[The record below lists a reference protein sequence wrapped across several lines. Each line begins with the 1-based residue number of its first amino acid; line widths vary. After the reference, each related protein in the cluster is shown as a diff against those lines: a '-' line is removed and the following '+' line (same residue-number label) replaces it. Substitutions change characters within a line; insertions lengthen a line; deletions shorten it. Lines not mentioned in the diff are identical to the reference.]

1 MPLPAAYSGYTELTY
16 SPKAV
21 LVITTSTLA
30 LYNACELIALIFT
43 TFKHRHGLYFWS
55 LLITTL
61 GLLPYAFGWLLGYL
75 HILDDYVSKALA
87 SLGWIV
93 LISGQ
98 SVVLY
103 SRLHLVLSGVRIQ
116 RAVLWMIVVNGIV
129 WHTTQTVMLF
139 TIGPNV
145 DGDNPPRLFVAIE
158 KTQMTFF
165 CAQEFVISGLYLWG
179 AIDILQTSL
188 GNKRKIMWQ
197 LLVIN
202 LLIVIMDIA
211 LLVIVYRGYYT
222 IEQGVK
228 LVIYSIKL
236 KLEFAVLGK
245 LVEVSRSRGGS
256 SVSGTHCAND
266 FVEMS
271 LRERG
276 QRRRGTETTSDCLPE
291 IAHLEDTST
300 SESPRRMVNKD
311 KSQEASTHHLYDE
324 SLKQIFR
331 G

>member
-1 MPLPAAYSGYTELTY
+1 M
-16 SPKAV
+16 
-21 LVITTSTLA
+21 
-30 LYNACELIALIFT
+30 
-43 TFKHRHGLYFWS
+43 
-55 LLITTL
+55 
-61 GLLPYAFGWLLGYL
+61 LPYAIGWLLGYL
-75 HILDDYVSKALA
+75 HVVDGYASKALA
-87 SLGWIV
+87 SLGWII

-103 SRLHLVLSGVRIQ
+103 SRLHLVLNDLRIQ
-116 RAVLWMIVVNGIV
+116 RAVLWMIVVNGVV

-139 TIGPNV
+139 TIGPSV
-145 DGDNPPRLFVAIE
+145 DGDSPAPLFVTIE

-222 IEQGVK
+222 LEQGVK

-245 LVEVSRSRGGS
+245 LVEVSRSHGGS
-256 SVSGTHCAND
+256 SVSGTN
-266 FVEMS
+266 FFIEMS
-271 LRERG
+271 LRERS
-276 QRRRGTETTSDCLPE
+276 QIRCGTETMSMRSPE
-291 IAHLEDTST
+291 IVHVEDSFCP
-300 SESPRRMVNKD
+300 PRRIPEEDQDGDKD
-311 KSQEASTHHLYDE
+311 KERSTHRLYEDVI
-324 SLKQIFR
+324 KQISKR
-331 G
+331 